1 MMRLSQITG
10 SKSLVRDMESGAI
23 LNTQTSTADV
33 LKHLKAQKKNEREQ
47 LEKNTNDINSMKEE
61 VTEIKD
67 MVKQILGSLSDGR

>member
-1 MMRLSQITG
+1 MDLIQIKG
-10 SKSLVRDMESGAI
+10 HKNLVRDLETGAI
-23 LNTQTSTADV
+23 LNTDADTA
-33 LKHLKAQKKNEREQ
+33 LARKRLREKKQQERQQ

>member
-1 MMRLSQITG
+1 MDLIQIKG
-10 SKSLVRDMESGAI
+10 HKNLVRDLETGAI
-23 LNTQTSTADV
+23 PNTDSDTATAR
-33 LKHLKAQKKNEREQ
+33 KHLREQKQNEREQ

>member
-1 MMRLSQITG
+1 MDLIHIKG
-10 SKSLVRDMESGAI
+10 HKNLVRDLETGAI
-23 LNTQTSTADV
+23 LNTNSDTVIARKY
-33 LKHLKAQKKNEREQ
+33 LREQKKNEREQ

>member
-1 MMRLSQITG
+1 MDLIQIKG
-10 SKSLVRDMESGAI
+10 HKNLVRDFETGAI
-23 LNTQTSTADV
+23 LNTYADTAIARKQ
-33 LKHLKAQKKNEREQ
+33 LREKKQQEREQ

>member
-1 MMRLSQITG
+1 MDLINIKG
-10 SKSLVRDMESGAI
+10 HKNLVRDLETGAM
-23 LNTQTSTADV
+23 LNTDADTA
-33 LKHLKAQKKNEREQ
+33 LARKRLREKKQQERQQ